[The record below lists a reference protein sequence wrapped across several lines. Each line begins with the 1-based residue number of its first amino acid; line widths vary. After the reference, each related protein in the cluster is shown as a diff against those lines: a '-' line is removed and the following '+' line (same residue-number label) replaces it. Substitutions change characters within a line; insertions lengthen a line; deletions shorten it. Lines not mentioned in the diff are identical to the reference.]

1 MFEKLKIL
9 KEAGAKLYPYFTPS
23 YNNLSR
29 VIGLFSSTILV
40 PAATIIMP
48 LIFLKWTKFDDNSSE
63 DNNINY
69 NNTNTNFPALFVSAS
84 AVALINGVQKGLSM
98 LLTISTM
105 QAMKAHK
112 VQQLMDESKFLI
124 HGDNKGIT
132 SIQYITV
139 GVGVRDFVTNT
150 VPIFTALPM
159 YAISAVNTLAYIGLY
174 TELAPLG
181 IVLGFATVSG
191 VVIYS
196 LSTIYSSYQANNQ
209 KIENDLVAKI
219 NFIEANKSA
228 ISLMGA
234 SDSEHSGVIHKLDKV
249 NPVIPKLSLVFL
261 SYNFFVN
268 LAPAVASQL
277 LGGYYTDSSIKKL
290 GSNEINFLNFMIM
303 SLLTNVQNISFILT
317 NNYSYIKL
325 NLEQLKSFDKA
336 YDDCLLIQKA
346 HNKMKQKF
354 VVIFTKLNEK
364 QIFYCF

>member
-1 MFEKLKIL
+1 
-9 KEAGAKLYPYFTPS
+9 
-23 YNNLSR
+23 
-29 VIGLFSSTILV
+29 
-40 PAATIIMP
+40 
-48 LIFLKWTKFDDNSSE
+48 
-63 DNNINY
+63 
-69 NNTNTNFPALFVSAS
+69 
-84 AVALINGVQKGLSM
+84 
-98 LLTISTM
+98 M

-219 NFIEANKSA
+219 NFIA
-228 ISLMGA
+228 
-234 SDSEHSGVIHKLDKV
+234 
-249 NPVIPKLSLVFL
+249 
-261 SYNFFVN
+261 
-268 LAPAVASQL
+268 
-277 LGGYYTDSSIKKL
+277 
-290 GSNEINFLNFMIM
+290 
-303 SLLTNVQNISFILT
+303 
-317 NNYSYIKL
+317 
-325 NLEQLKSFDKA
+325 
-336 YDDCLLIQKA
+336 
-346 HNKMKQKF
+346 
-354 VVIFTKLNEK
+354 
-364 QIFYCF
+364 